1 MDTFL
6 IQVPDGWLPMIRE
19 EYEERVIRKNTDLPQ
34 WLTSEQMEQATSI
47 PARRW
52 VEMAKR
58 GVIPYVPLGERTYRF
73 DLVRV
78 YEHLERPATR
88 TSTLTV
94 QRSMRAFMDSVDEP
108 L

>member
-1 MDTFL
+1 METVL
-6 IQVPDGWLPMIRE
+6 IQVPDGWLRITRE
-19 EYEERVIRKNTDLPQ
+19 EYEERVILKNIDSPQ

-58 GVIPYVPLGERTYRF
+58 GIIPYVPLGERTFRF

-78 YEHLERPATR
+78 CKHLEIPATR
-88 TSTLTV
+88 TSAPTV
-94 QRSMRAFMDSVDEP
+94 RRPMREFMNSVDEW

>member
-1 MDTFL
+1 MDTV
-6 IQVPDGWLPMIRE
+6 IIHVPGGWLEITRE
-19 EYEERVIRKNTDLPQ
+19 EYEERVILDNTNLPQ
-34 WLTSEQMEQATSI
+34 WRTSEQMEQATSI

-58 GVIPYVPLGERTYRF
+58 GEIPYVAPSERSYRF

-78 YEHLERPATR
+78 YEHLEKPATR

-94 QRSMRAFMDSVDEP
+94 QRPMRAFMDSVDER